1 MARAGPGR
9 AGGARR
15 GQEQLRPPTW
25 EISDSDAEGPASAE
39 TPATTRD
46 PAGERRPA
54 AEALR
59 WLRPWQAVRRLAV
72 LVDPAVLE
80 DAGADTLMEALHALG
95 CEPRV
100 EPQRPARSLRWSR
113 ASPDPCPRGV
123 PPEVWAEDEPHVL
136 LLLEPEEF
144 VRGVI
149 QLTQDFACFLQAGTG
164 RWAPPATAPRNR
176 SQQPRAQETQQPG
189 RPAVTRTKG
198 AVSWPEVEEALVHL
212 QLWENVDVLLVASWQ
227 ELSQHM
233 CAFTK
238 ALAQRPF
245 KRWVAGERVARD
257 GAGLRGAWWRQVR
270 QFNRVS
276 PAVADTVVSAF
287 PSPRLLQQVYMA
299 CGTKQERLALLA
311 DLPVKTGKGV
321 PPRRVGPDLSRRI
334 CLFLTTTDPDL
345 LLDLGS

>member
-149 QLTQDFACFLQAGTG
+149 QLTQVCGPTCSVPWVTPESPACLHL
-164 RWAPPATAPRNR
+164 
-176 SQQPRAQETQQPG
+176 
-189 RPAVTRTKG
+189 AVIG
-198 AVSWPEVEEALVHL
+198 LDAY
-212 QLWENVDVLLVASWQ
+212 LW
-227 ELSQHM
+227 
-233 CAFTK
+233 
-238 ALAQRPF
+238 
-245 KRWVAGERVARD
+245 RWVAGERVARD